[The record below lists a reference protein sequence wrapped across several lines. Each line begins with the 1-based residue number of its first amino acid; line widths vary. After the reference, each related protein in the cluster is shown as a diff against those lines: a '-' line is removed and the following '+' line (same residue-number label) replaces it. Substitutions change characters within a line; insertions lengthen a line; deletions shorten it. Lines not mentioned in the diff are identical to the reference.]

1 MTFALALL
9 AVLSAEA
16 QQPPAE
22 GPTARGGSGG
32 PAQTFPSGVE
42 LVRVDVVVTD
52 KDGRPIPGLTQADF
66 TLSENGAP
74 QTIASFESVAVA
86 DAPASEGPVAPAF
99 ASTNVGPEPR
109 RARTFVVVFDDIHL
123 SFAQAYR
130 AKGAVTEF
138 LGKATAAGDRV
149 TLIATGG
156 GAWWNAHMPE
166 GRDQLMAVLKR
177 LDGRYVPDSSPD
189 RMTDF
194 EAMRIEVYQDQ
205 DVALKVARR
214 FDSYGTKGRERPNQP
229 VARED
234 VGRSS
239 ATGIID
245 MDVRSRAAEAYRLA
259 TSRNKITLDVMSR
272 ALTAL
277 TGTPGRKSMIL
288 VSQGFVYDLEL
299 REMKKVVEASLRSNT
314 PVYFIDSRGLVGL
327 PDSFTAAFGP
337 PIDVQDTVAVL
348 ADVTR
353 DAEGTESLALDTGG
367 FVVKNSNDL
376 AGGIARVSSE
386 SRIYYL
392 LGYNPTD
399 PRRDGRFRKIEV
411 KVLAKRPG
419 GLRVRA
425 RRGYYAPQEGGPAA
439 PVPRTDPVIARALDS
454 PFEAKDLPL
463 RVAAYSFDESLKD
476 HVNVMIAAEI
486 DARAL
491 RFKEED
497 GRAKDQVAFLVEA
510 QHRESGEYYRID
522 EKIEMSLLP
531 ETRQKLEANW
541 YPVVRDLSLPPGG
554 YQVKV
559 VVQDLSGGRT
569 GSVIH
574 EFEVPAA
581 ASFRV
586 STPILTD
593 TVEPPTGGG
602 APKPVIL
609 VRRSFAPQ
617 SVLYCQFAV
626 YGAASDP
633 ATLKPRVSSAYEIR
647 RAGGAVLKRSPR
659 TTITPT
665 SLGALLRLQGI
676 ALPAAEPG
684 PYELLLSI
692 RDEIG
697 NRAIYAK
704 EEFVI
709 EAPETRKAE
718 R

>member
-1 MTFALALL
+1 MSLALALL

-16 QQPPAE
+16 QQPAE
-22 GPTARGGSGG
+22 DPTAPGGPGG

-52 KDGRPIPGLTQADF
+52 KDGRPIPNLTQADF

-74 QTIASFESVAVA
+74 QTIASFESVTVA
-86 DAPASEGPVAPAF
+86 DAPDSEAPVTPPF

-123 SFAQAYR
+123 SLAQAYR

-272 ALTAL
+272 ALSAL

-386 SRIYYL
+386 SKIYYL
-392 LGYNPTD
+392 LGYNPSD

-559 VVQDLSGGRT
+559 VVQDLSGGRI

-574 EFEVPAA
+574 EFEVPAVG
-581 ASFRV
+581 SFRV

-633 ATLKPRVSSAYEIR
+633 ATLKPRVSSGYEIR

-697 NRAIYAK
+697 NRAIYTK
-704 EEFVI
+704 QDFVI
-709 EAPETRKAE
+709 EAPDTRKAE

>member
-1 MTFALALL
+1 MSLALALL

-16 QQPPAE
+16 QQPAE
-22 GPTARGGSGG
+22 DPTAPGGPGG

-52 KDGRPIPGLTQADF
+52 KDGRPIPNLTQADF

-86 DAPASEGPVAPAF
+86 DAPDSEAPVTPAF

-109 RARTFVVVFDDIHL
+109 RARTFVVVFDNIHL

-272 ALTAL
+272 ALSAL

-386 SRIYYL
+386 SKIYYL
-392 LGYNPTD
+392 LGYNPSD

-559 VVQDLSGGRT
+559 VVQDLSGGRI

-574 EFEVPAA
+574 EFEVPAVG
-581 ASFRV
+581 SFRV

-633 ATLKPRVSSAYEIR
+633 ATLKPRVSSGYEIR

-697 NRAIYAK
+697 NRAIYTK
-704 EEFVI
+704 QDFVI

>member
-1 MTFALALL
+1 VQWGLALTLL

-22 GPTARGGSGG
+22 GPAS
-32 PAQTFPSGVE
+32 TFPSAVE
-42 LVRVDVVVTD
+42 LVRVDLVVTD
-52 KDGRPIPGLTQADF
+52 KDGRPVPGLTQADF
-66 TLSENGAP
+66 ALSENGAP

-86 DAPASEGPVAPAF
+86 DAPESEAAAQPSF
-99 ASTNVGPEPR
+99 ASTNVGPEPP

-138 LGKATAAGDRV
+138 LRKATAAGDRV

-156 GAWWNAHMPE
+156 GAWWNARMPE

-177 LDGRYVPDSSPD
+177 LDGRYIPDSSPD

-229 VARED
+229 LARED

-245 MDVRSRAAEAYRLA
+245 MDVRSRAAEVYRLA
-259 TSRNKITLDVMSR
+259 TSRNKITLDVMAR

-299 REMKKVVEASLRSNT
+299 REMKRVVEASLRSNT

-425 RRGYYAPQEGGPAA
+425 RRGYYAPQEGGPQV
-439 PVPRTDPVIARALDS
+439 PVPRTDPLIARALDS

-463 RVAAYSFDESLKD
+463 RVAAYSFDEALKD
-476 HVNVMIAAEI
+476 HINVVIAAEI
-486 DARAL
+486 DTRAL

-554 YQVKV
+554 YQMKV
-559 VVQDLSGGRT
+559 VVQDLAGGRI

-574 EFEVPAA
+574 EFEVPAPTG
-581 ASFRV
+581 FRV

-593 TVEPPTGGG
+593 TVESPTGAG

-626 YGAASDP
+626 YGATSDP
-633 ATLKPRVSSAYEIR
+633 ATQKPRVSSAYEIR

-676 ALPAAEPG
+676 ALPPAEPG

-692 RDEIG
+692 RDEVG
-697 NRAIYAK
+697 NRAIYTK
-704 EEFVI
+704 QEFVI

>member
-1 MTFALALL
+1 MTPRTPWVQWGLALTLL

-22 GPTARGGSGG
+22 GPAS
-32 PAQTFPSGVE
+32 TFPSAVE
-42 LVRVDVVVTD
+42 LVRVDLVVTD
-52 KDGRPIPGLTQADF
+52 KDGRPVPGLTQADF
-66 TLSENGAP
+66 ALSENGAP

-86 DAPASEGPVAPAF
+86 DAPESEAAAQPSF

-138 LGKATAAGDRV
+138 LRKATAAGDRV

-156 GAWWNAHMPE
+156 GAWWNARMPE

-177 LDGRYVPDSSPD
+177 LDGRYIPDSSPD

-229 VARED
+229 LARED

-245 MDVRSRAAEAYRLA
+245 MDVRSRAAEVYRLA
-259 TSRNKITLDVMSR
+259 TSRNKITLDVMAR

-299 REMKKVVEASLRSNT
+299 REMKRVVEASLRSNT

-399 PRRDGRFRKIEV
+399 LRRDGRFRKIEV

-425 RRGYYAPQEGGPAA
+425 RRGYYAPQEGGPQV
-439 PVPRTDPVIARALDS
+439 PVPRTDPLIARALDS

-463 RVAAYSFDESLKD
+463 RVAAYSFDEALKD
-476 HVNVMIAAEI
+476 HINVVIAAEI
-486 DARAL
+486 DTRAL

-554 YQVKV
+554 YQMKV
-559 VVQDLSGGRT
+559 VVQDLAGGRI

-574 EFEVPAA
+574 EFEVPAPTG
-581 ASFRV
+581 FRV

-593 TVEPPTGGG
+593 TVESPTGAG

-626 YGAASDP
+626 YGATSDP
-633 ATLKPRVSSAYEIR
+633 ATQKPRVSSAYEIR
-647 RAGGAVLKRSPR
+647 RAGPPPSPV
-659 TTITPT
+659 PT
-665 SLGALLRLQGI
+665 SSCSRSG
-676 ALPAAEPG
+676 
-684 PYELLLSI
+684 
-692 RDEIG
+692 
-697 NRAIYAK
+697 
-704 EEFVI
+704 
-709 EAPETRKAE
+709 TRSATA
-718 R
+718 RSTPSRSS